1 MALDP
6 AATTTVWGEG
16 VGKRLGPCAGS
27 GGARSARRCSSTW
40 SSGRAAAQQGP
51 RSGLVRRVRPS
62 AGDDTGRRC
71 VAAVAWP
78 SRPQPPPARTG
89 RAAPL
94 ARSPW
99 RPSALARTGTAGP
112 RALFLQGA
120 AGSMVEPR
128 ARRKGAPAAAG
139 AGRSLLAPP
148 PGGCAAP
155 RSARL
160 RGSARHASRRLGAP
174 RSMAAARKALGDGG
188 FSAGTL
194 PGDGGYRAVRV
205 ENPSRPI

>member
-6 AATTTVWGEG
+6 AATTAVWGEG

-51 RSGLVRRVRPS
+51 RSGLARRVRPS
-62 AGDDTGRRC
+62 AGDGTGRRC

-78 SRPQPPPARTG
+78 SRPHPPPARMG

-94 ARSPW
+94 ARAPW
-99 RPSALARTGTAGP
+99 RLSALARTGTTAT

-128 ARRKGAPAAAG
+128 ARRKGAW
-139 AGRSLLAPP
+139 RRLEL
-148 PGGCAAP
+148 AAP
-155 RSARL
+155 FWRLLLEGALHPGARDSMAR
-160 RGSARHASRRLGAP
+160 RGAQARRRLGALP
-174 RSMAAARKALGDGG
+174 PWRRPGSPGG
-188 FSAGTL
+188 G
-194 PGDGGYRAVRV
+194 GGYRGG
-205 ENPSRPI
+205 